1 MAEALFYFDFYNESN
16 GKQRIIAFHV
26 GNLPNIEW
34 DDIERTI
41 CEHTYSLEMEFGI
54 HDWSSSPSDGVNAIG
69 YTSYEVLGSNRQ
81 DELMDQWKQAF
92 TTEYPECA
100 ISANCELVAADMT
113 SDERIMIA
121 VKNRLGV

>member
-26 GNLPNIEW
+26 GNLPNSEW

-69 YTSYEVLGSNRQ
+69 YTSYEVLGSKRQ
-81 DELMDQWKQAF
+81 DELIEQWKQVF
-92 TTEYPECA
+92 GTEYPQCVVSA
-100 ISANCELVAADMT
+100 ICELVAADMT